1 MDGARLIYFMIAG
14 VDFIPLGELPGGV
27 CGGCNRRRA
36 EPLPHPNIIAKM
48 AIVESIL
55 VFIFWLSP
63 GREDTV
69 PPCFQSSEM
78 AYRTHRRR
86 RTTRA

>member
-36 EPLPHPNIIAKM
+36 ETREAIAE
-48 AIVESIL
+48 IEYS
-55 VFIFWLSP
+55 
-63 GREDTV
+63 
-69 PPCFQSSEM
+69 SSENGFVNVSLDDLQLVEV
-78 AYRTHRRR
+78 ARLNTP
-86 RTTRA
+86 